1 MSSRKVLW
9 KGNLGISE
17 IQVIARDTGISEL
30 HFISSSRYKE
40 GRKVFVFVFVFF
52 FPVSCLSVF
61 DTCEK

>member
-40 GRKVFVFVFVFF
+40 GRKVFFCFCFF
-52 FPVSCLSVF
+52 LPCELSLCL
-61 DTCEK
+61 